1 MLVSSIDL
9 IKDKIKFIELQQGT
23 GRSCAKPYVIETEI
37 SLEEVKRCYRIEKY
51 YKDECL
57 DDKEVLA
64 RARHALETQCT
75 MEGKKIEYDVC
86 NYNCEH
92 FVNDCKIGVAVSNQI
107 NRFNCLPCCVLL

>member
-37 SLEEVKRCYRIEKY
+37 SLEEVKRCYRIEEYDKE
-51 YKDECL
+51 KCL

-64 RARHALETQCT
+64 RASHALETQCT
-75 MEGKKIEYDVC
+75 MEGKKIKYDVRRF
-86 NYNCEH
+86 NCEH
-92 FVNDCKIGVAVSNQI
+92 FVNYCKIGKAVSHQI
-107 NRFNCLPCCVLL
+107 NRFPCCSLL